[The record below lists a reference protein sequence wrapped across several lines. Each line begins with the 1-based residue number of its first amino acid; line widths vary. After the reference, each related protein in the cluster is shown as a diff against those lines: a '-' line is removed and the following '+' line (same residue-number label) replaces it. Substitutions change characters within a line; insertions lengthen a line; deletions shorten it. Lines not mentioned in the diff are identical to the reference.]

1 MAVTGSDVEI
11 VLTIGAVAR
20 QLGVAVPTLRS
31 WDRRY
36 GLGPSYHVPGKHRRY
51 TADDLARL
59 RRMVALTGQG
69 VPPAAA
75 AQAAR
80 GDGTAEPGR
89 DGGGSGAL
97 PVGRV
102 EKAVR
107 GLARAAWRFDVAH
120 VQSLVA
126 SHIDERGVARTWHE
140 LLVPL
145 LRSVE
150 ECYQRGDEIVAV
162 EHSAS
167 AGILR
172 ALHGVPLPNQ
182 QQRLPALL
190 ACAPEEQHSL
200 PLEALAAALAEDRC
214 PARCLGARV
223 PPDALRE
230 TARRL
235 QPLTIVVSAHTT
247 RHARR
252 VPVSDLAAHCSALVL
267 AGPGWD
273 EVASSE
279 KYLRP
284 KTLSQACELVLDRA
298 GMQAV
303 SLVSG
308 WS

>member
-1 MAVTGSDVEI
+1 MAVTSSGAEV

-36 GLGPSYHVPGKHRRY
+36 GLGPSHHAPGKHRRY

-59 RRMVALTGQG
+59 RQMVALTGEG

-75 AQAAR
+75 ARAVH
-80 GDGTAEPGR
+80 GGLVPEPAR
-89 DGGGSGAL
+89 DGGGSGSI
-97 PVGRV
+97 PVGRA
-102 EKAVR
+102 EQAVR
-107 GLARAAWRFDVAH
+107 GLARSAWRFDVARVH
-120 VQSLVA
+120 SLVA
-126 SHIDERGVARTWHE
+126 GHIRERGVPRTWDE

-145 LRSVE
+145 LHSLE

-172 ALHGVPLPNQ
+172 ALHAVAVPDQ

-200 PLEALAAALAEDRC
+200 PLEALVAALAENGC

-223 PPDALRE
+223 PANALHE
-230 TARRL
+230 AAQRL
-235 QPLTIVVSAHTT
+235 QPLTIVVWAHTAG
-247 RHARR
+247 RARR
-252 VPVSDLAAHCSALVL
+252 VPLRDLETHCFELML
-267 AGPGWD
+267 AGPGWNG
-273 EVASSE
+273 VANTAQYS
-279 KYLRP
+279 RP
-284 KTLSQACELVLDRA
+284 QSLSRACEILLERA
-298 GMQAV
+298 EIQAR
-303 SLVSG
+303 SLANRLG
-308 WS
+308 